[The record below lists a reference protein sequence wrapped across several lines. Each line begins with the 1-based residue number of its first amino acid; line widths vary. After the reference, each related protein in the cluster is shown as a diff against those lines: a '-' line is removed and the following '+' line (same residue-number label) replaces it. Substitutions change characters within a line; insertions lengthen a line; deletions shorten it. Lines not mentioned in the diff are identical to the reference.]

1 MILLRKRGSTFRK
14 KYGVRNSVEERQLK
28 LLIGN
33 TKRNSHTRKSRFRLP
48 LESYSTDEGATAVGA
63 WVLLE
68 AGEQEGV
75 RRSRRALTPS
85 VRNAELSA

>member
-48 LESYSTDEGATAVGA
+48 LESYSTDEGATAGA

-68 AGEQEGV
+68 AGEQGSV
-75 RRSRRALTPS
+75 RRSGRALAPN
-85 VRNAELSA
+85 VRNAELLA

>member
-48 LESYSTDEGATAVGA
+48 LESYSTDEGATVGA

-68 AGEQEGV
+68 AGKEGGV
-75 RRSRRALTPS
+75 RRSGRALTPN
-85 VRNAELSA
+85 VCNAELSA